1 MKTGVRKLT
10 KKQKFFVAEYP
21 KDWDGSK
28 AVIRA
33 GFHPKNAQRAA
44 EMAYQLL
51 HKTPVKEALD
61 RAMEERLRK
70 LGIHSERVLQEL
82 ARVALS
88 DLRNVYNEDG
98 TLKLPH
104 EWSDEAAAAV
114 AGVEVFEEFSGRG
127 ENRELIGYTKKVK
140 SYDKVRALEILS
152 KNLGLIGNGK
162 HHEEEG
168 EEEAADRE
176 LTTLELL
183 ARIVYLVKLA
193 VERKKE
199 IEAQKTLSGKSL
211 DENP

>member
-1 MKTGVRKLT
+1 M
-10 KKQKFFVAEYP
+10 
-21 KDWDGSK
+21 
-28 AVIRA
+28 
-33 GFHPKNAQRAA
+33 
-44 EMAYQLL
+44 
-51 HKTPVKEALD
+51 
-61 RAMEERLRK
+61 
-70 LGIHSERVLQEL
+70 
-82 ARVALS
+82 ALS